1 MSVYLVQESDM
12 TRIAD
17 AIREKTG
24 KTDKIS
30 FDDMVS
36 EISGISTGVELN
48 FDVVGGT
55 TKPSNVTENTIWVNT
70 NNTITSWIFSAIQP
84 SNSTEGLVWFQTGTT
99 SVISFNALKTNTVD
113 VYPMSIKQY
122 VSGIW
127 VDKEAQIYQNSVWAD
142 FILVLPVEK
151 ALWTTSRANY
161 GVISTSYTDGVFT
174 CNSSNGGSSA
184 GMGETNLIYT
194 PLIDCAPY
202 KTLTLLGSCTMATQ
216 YNCPQT
222 VYLKDGSTTVL
233 SKSLANFTDRFELDV
248 TNISKKCTLSVYAN
262 HGMDSRHT
270 LKLTGIE
277 LK

>member
-1 MSVYLVQESDM
+1 M
-12 TRIAD
+12 A
-17 AIREKTG
+17 KG
-24 KTDKIS
+24 FKHG
-30 FDDMVS
+30 
-36 EISGISTGVELN
+36 SGGSNPLN
-48 FDVVGGT
+48 FKVICNPQPQT
-55 TKPSNVTENTIWVNT
+55 AKENTIWVDTDKIHNHY
-70 NNTITSWIFSAIQP
+70 FSATQP
-84 SNSTEGLVWFQTGTT
+84 ENMAEYDLWFRTDT
-99 SVISFNALKTNTVD
+99 SSSVTFNALKKNGIQ
-113 VYPMSIKQY
+113 VYPLLVKQY
-122 VSGIW
+122 VGGAL
-127 VDKEAQIYQNSVWAD
+127 VDKNAQIYQGGAWGK
-142 FILVLPVEK
+142 LVVTLPVEN
-151 ALWTTSRANY
+151 ALWTTSRAGY
-161 GVISTSYTDGVFT
+161 GVISTSYHDGVFT